1 MASVGEARS
10 SVQRYL
16 TCMRSTGDT
25 EQCQYLQKQLIDATA
40 DVVSRECYH
49 HVENFQ
55 RCFVHRYRLNFC
67 DEDLV
72 NKLLACQARYTSHV
86 LM

>member
-40 DVVSRECYH
+40 DV
-49 HVENFQ
+49 
-55 RCFVHRYRLNFC
+55 
-67 DEDLV
+67 
-72 NKLLACQARYTSHV
+72 
-86 LM
+86 

>member
-1 MASVGEARS
+1 MPL
-10 SVQRYL
+10 L
-16 TCMRSTGDT
+16 TCKALNVSHRTDQVAGQIWVIVCWCALWSA
-25 EQCQYLQKQLIDATA
+25 LR
-40 DVVSRECYH
+40 VSRECYH